1 MKYNI
6 VVLMLLLFGV
16 TGSAQKV
23 YSLQECIRIGLERN
37 YSIRI
42 VRNEEM
48 QSKNNVTLGNAGY
61 LPTVDLEGGF
71 SGDINNERNRL
82 ASDGSIEKGNGITS
96 EMANVGL
103 NVNWTIF
110 DGFGIQANYERLK
123 ELHLLGALNT
133 RIVIEDFIAELSSEY
148 YNLIRQK
155 IRLNNLRS
163 TLELSRERV
172 RIAETHFN
180 VGSGSGLDWQQA
192 QVDFNADSS
201 LVLNQL
207 EVVYASRI
215 RLNQLM
221 ALNDVEEQIQFKD
234 TLIVP
239 NPYLDEVELWEST
252 LQTNT
257 SLLIAEKNRH
267 LSELDYKSIKSRD
280 YPYLRLNAGYG
291 YTTNWNEVGTY
302 DLQKRLGFNYGL
314 TVGINLFDG
323 LNRKREKRNAKID
336 IENQKLRVQEL
347 KLSLRADMCNFW
359 MAYQNNLNRWELEKE
374 NSVVAEENFQRAIDR
389 YRLRE
394 LSGIELR
401 EAQLSLLEAEER
413 RSDVEHSIKVCEIS
427 LLQLSG
433 LLIEYLSEDK
443 AAKE

>member
-96 EMANVGL
+96 EVANVGL

-172 RIAETHFN
+172 RIAETNNRRHPFRNGTTDAIFRTPATVVTGLNLLGHLFFAQGFQLFLGGVALISQALFEHHIDHFFVAVQTIHLIDRTFVVIEFQPLHAIDDHVN
-180 VGSGSGLDWQQA
+180 GFLRGALLVRVFNTKEELAAHKVACIGPAVNSRTGGA
-192 QVDFNADSS
+192 QVHHPG
-201 LVLNQL
+201 
-207 EVVYASRI
+207 R
-215 RLNQLM
+215 RRC
-221 ALNDVEEQIQFKD
+221 D
-234 TLIVP
+234 T
-239 NPYLDEVELWEST
+239 
-252 LQTNT
+252 
-257 SLLIAEKNRH
+257 
-267 LSELDYKSIKSRD
+267 
-280 YPYLRLNAGYG
+280 
-291 YTTNWNEVGTY
+291 
-302 DLQKRLGFNYGL
+302 
-314 TVGINLFDG
+314 
-323 LNRKREKRNAKID
+323 
-336 IENQKLRVQEL
+336 
-347 KLSLRADMCNFW
+347 RANFFHF
-359 MAYQNNLNRWELEKE
+359 
-374 NSVVAEENFQRAIDR
+374 V
-389 YRLRE
+389 
-394 LSGIELR
+394 
-401 EAQLSLLEAEER
+401 LLETINR
-413 RSDVEHSIKVCEIS
+413 IC
-427 LLQLSG
+427 
-433 LLIEYLSEDK
+433 
-443 AAKE
+443 

>member
-1 MKYNI
+1 
-6 VVLMLLLFGV
+6 MLLLFGV
-16 TGSAQKV
+16 TGSSQKV

-96 EMANVGL
+96 EVANVGL

-172 RIAETHFN
+172 RIAETNHRCHSFRDRTTDA
-180 VGSGSGLDWQQA
+180 VFRTPTTVIA
-192 QVDFNADSS
+192 
-201 LVLNQL
+201 
-207 EVVYASRI
+207 
-215 RLNQLM
+215 RLNLFRHLLFAQCVKLFLGGI
-221 ALNDVEEQIQFKD
+221 ALVGEALFKHHVNHFTIASQTIHLIDRTFIVIELKPLHAVKNDVNGFLRGAFLVGVFNTKKELTADKMAGVGPAINGRAGRSQVHHARRTRGD
-234 TLIVP
+234 TR
-239 NPYLDEVELWEST
+239 
-252 LQTNT
+252 TNFFHN
-257 SLLIAEKNRH
+257 LCQRK
-267 LSELDYKSIKSRD
+267 IKADR
-280 YPYLRLNAGYG
+280 
-291 YTTNWNEVGTY
+291 
-302 DLQKRLGFNYGL
+302 
-314 TVGINLFDG
+314 GI
-323 LNRKREKRNAKID
+323 
-336 IENQKLRVQEL
+336 
-347 KLSLRADMCNFW
+347 LSLYGPFVH
-359 MAYQNNLNRWELEKE
+359 K
-374 NSVVAEENFQRAIDR
+374 
-389 YRLRE
+389 
-394 LSGIELR
+394 
-401 EAQLSLLEAEER
+401 
-413 RSDVEHSIKVCEIS
+413 KP
-427 LLQLSG
+427 
-433 LLIEYLSEDK
+433 
-443 AAKE
+443 